1 MQNPKV
7 PLLLVYIRNHLKLNP
22 SGNGLFS
29 AKISINGIQ
38 ATQDMA
44 YFIQIGQNIVH
55 FQRNSRVPHNSWKIP
70 GMMEFWNYI
79 QNQVLSLELS
89 RKNTLYFEIVKK

>member
-70 GMMEFWNYI
+70 GMMEFWNSAFKI
-79 QNQVLSLELS
+79 
-89 RKNTLYFEIVKK
+89 KF

>member
-1 MQNPKV
+1 MIFNAESQSSITP
-7 PLLLVYIRNHLKLNP
+7 
-22 SGNGLFS
+22 GLYQESSKTLESLWKWPFF

-70 GMMEFWNYI
+70 GMMEFWNSAFKI
-79 QNQVLSLELS
+79 
-89 RKNTLYFEIVKK
+89 KF

>member
-7 PLLLVYIRNHLKLNP
+7 PLLLEYSRNYLKLWN
-22 SGNGLFS
+22 SFGNGLFS

-70 GMMEFWNYI
+70 GMMEFCDSALKIKYLDKI
-79 QNQVLSLELS
+79 
-89 RKNTLYFEIVKK
+89 